1 MNQLSTTQLAELLI
15 GIARSQQAIVDAV
28 ESLKPGFKASHLA
41 PVLESTAKLRATGR
55 PLSLLELPARVLV
68 QCQGRTGPNLEQLK
82 RDLDAL
88 LANEGSAPEE
98 EQRTAARAPAD
109 KSAPDSLDMT

>member
-1 MNQLSTTQLAELLI
+1 MLIAQILNQKGSAIHVARASATLAE
-15 GIARSQQAIVDAV
+15 AA
-28 ESLKPGFKASHLA
+28 
-41 PVLESTAKLRATGR
+41 
-55 PLSLLELPARVLV
+55 
-68 QCQGRTGPNLEQLK
+68 

-88 LANEGSAPEE
+88 LANDGSAPEE